1 MRSLWLQQLQKQEKE
16 LFSKGKTVLRA
27 NYTVRT
33 LAKHTEVIAEEML
46 PLSVVGLC
54 GIQRR
59 QRGAL

>member
-1 MRSLWLQQLQKQEKE
+1 M
-16 LFSKGKTVLRA
+16 FSKGKTVLRA

-46 PLSVVGLC
+46 LLSVVGLC